1 MSRRT
6 HLSNY
11 TRDTPSLSEPC
22 RKQEQTATLLAL
34 FAGFVAADQWYAHH
48 WILAV
53 LKSQVIIFI
62 GLVCLGLWLHGRGFQ
77 VWGVTLLSWLIRGLI
92 ALAGWWAVDLTFWIV
107 GGIYGTPECPVG
119 DDGKEVVRGL
129 GDVEGFC

>member
-6 HLSNY
+6 HLANY
-11 TRDTPSLSEPC
+11 TRDTCSLSEPC

-53 LKSQVIIFI
+53 LKSQMIIFI
-62 GLVCLGLWLHGRGFQ
+62 GLVCLGLWLHGRRFQ
-77 VWGVTLLSWLIRGLI
+77 VWGLTLLEWLIRGLI

-107 GGIYGTPECPVG
+107 GGIYGTPGCPVG
-119 DDGKEVVRGL
+119 DDGHQ
-129 GDVEGFC
+129 D